1 MKIFLTA
8 NTDWY
13 LYNFRISLAR
23 WLRAAGADVVLVS
36 PDGKFVSDIRKDGF
50 RWIEWSVGRKTTEP
64 LGEFDA
70 VRKLA
75 AVYRREKPDL
85 VHHFTIKPVLYG
97 SLAARLAN
105 VPALVNS
112 VTGLGYVFLNQSRK
126 GAALRQVV
134 LPFYRLAFSHRN
146 LAVIFENPNDQ
157 QRFIEMGLISE
168 EKTSIVQ
175 GVGVDV
181 ERFLPL
187 PEPVGTPVVLFPARM
202 LMDKGLGTLIEAA
215 RILKETHAV
224 RVVLAGEPDPGN
236 PATVDASTLQ
246 AWQDAGLA
254 EWWGFQAEMEAVY
267 PQAAVVTLPSLGE
280 GLPTALIEAAACGR
294 AIVATDVPGCRE
306 VVEDGVN
313 GLLVPPN
320 EPVALAHALARL
332 LDDAAL
338 RKRMGAAGRQRV
350 MAQFADRLIIA
361 KIVEIYRRLLPV
373 EKARLLISREVDPK
387 GGKNGLP

>member
-1 MKIFLTA
+1 M
-8 NTDWY
+8 
-13 LYNFRISLAR
+13 
-23 WLRAAGADVVLVS
+23 
-36 PDGKFVSDIRKDGF
+36 
-50 RWIEWSVGRKTTEP
+50 
-64 LGEFDA
+64 
-70 VRKLA
+70 
-75 AVYRREKPDL
+75 
-85 VHHFTIKPVLYG
+85 
-97 SLAARLAN
+97 
-105 VPALVNS
+105 
-112 VTGLGYVFLNQSRK
+112 
-126 GAALRQVV
+126 
-134 LPFYRLAFSHRN
+134 
-146 LAVIFENPNDQ
+146 
-157 QRFIEMGLISE
+157 
-168 EKTSIVQ
+168 
-175 GVGVDV
+175 
-181 ERFLPL
+181 
-187 PEPVGTPVVLFPARM
+187 
-202 LMDKGLGTLIEAA
+202 
-215 RILKETHAV
+215 
-224 RVVLAGEPDPGN
+224 
-236 PATVDASTLQ
+236 DASTLQ

-267 PQAAVVTLPSLGE
+267 PQAVVVTLPSLGE

-338 RKRMGAAGRQRV
+338 RKSMGAAGRQRV

>member
-1 MKIFLTA
+1 
-8 NTDWY
+8 
-13 LYNFRISLAR
+13 
-23 WLRAAGADVVLVS
+23 
-36 PDGKFVSDIRKDGF
+36 
-50 RWIEWSVGRKTTEP
+50 
-64 LGEFDA
+64 
-70 VRKLA
+70 
-75 AVYRREKPDL
+75 
-85 VHHFTIKPVLYG
+85 
-97 SLAARLAN
+97 
-105 VPALVNS
+105 
-112 VTGLGYVFLNQSRK
+112 VFLNQSRK

-202 LMDKGLGTLIEAA
+202 LMDKGLGSLIEAA
-215 RILKETHAV
+215 RLLKETRAV

-267 PQAAVVTLPSLGE
+267 PQAVVVTLPSLGE

-338 RKRMGAAGRQRV
+338 RKSMGAAGRQRV